1 MISFEE
7 EISMQDMMN
16 KLHDIGIIPVVV
28 LDRVEDALPLAEALI
43 KGGLPCAEV
52 TFRTAAAEE
61 GIRRIS
67 EAFPD
72 MIVGAGTVLTTE
84 QADRAIAAG
93 AKFIVSPGFNP
104 KVTKYVLDKGVPM
117 TPGVCTPSE
126 IEGAMEL
133 GLDVVKFFPAEPAG
147 GLPMIKALAGPYVNL
162 KFMPTGGINAKNVRD
177 YLAFNKIIACGGS
190 WMVKGDLIKAGKF
203 DEIEQMV
210 REAAAIVKEIR
221 G

>member
-1 MISFEE
+1 
-7 EISMQDMMN
+7 MQDMMN

-61 GIRRIS
+61 GIS

-147 GLPMIKALAGPYVNL
+147 GLPMIKALVGPYVNL